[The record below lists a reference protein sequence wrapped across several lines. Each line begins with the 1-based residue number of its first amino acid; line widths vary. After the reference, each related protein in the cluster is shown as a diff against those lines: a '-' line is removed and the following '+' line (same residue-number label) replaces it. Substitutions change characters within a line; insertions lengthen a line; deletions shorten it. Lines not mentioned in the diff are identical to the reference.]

1 MNMLRPYST
10 LLIGIA
16 LGVIVVPKVL
26 SKLNVSVP
34 GA

>member
-1 MNMLRPYST
+1 MSFFRPYST

-16 LGVIVVPKVL
+16 LGVYVVPKVVGRL
-26 SKLNVSVP
+26 GVSLP